1 MTPKQRIDVFISST
15 SIDLPEHRA
24 AVQNAILSLGL
35 YPSGME
41 NWPVSGENPVGLCQR
56 QVNDAEIY
64 LGIYA
69 HRYGWQPDGFDGQS
83 ITELE
88 YEWAGEVRRDGKPIP
103 RLCFVMDNS
112 HPWPVDKMEL
122 DAKGKL
128 DAFKAR
134 VKENQVGFFT
144 TPDNLKAQVTAALA
158 PYAQRGNRQP
168 AIPYLR
174 WLHEQSK
181 KSGLLHVLTPR
192 DATSD
197 AQPITVE
204 QVYTPL
210 NTRHTVTRD
219 KDGRI
224 LPSHEILEWEKSHT
238 DEDEKLKQS
247 PLTAMEAASLF
258 PHLVLLG
265 DPGSGKS
272 TFVNFLALGLSG
284 QMLDPDG
291 NWLERL
297 TEQGWEHGELL
308 PVVVTLRNFAQD
320 VPPDVAGTAALL
332 YDHIQHELTKW
343 KLEAAFPAIQDAL
356 DRGRALLLL
365 DGLDE
370 VPGERRD
377 LVRDTIGDFSARCHR
392 DNRFI
397 VTCRILSYT
406 QPAWKLPGMVEQTI
420 APFDQDKIAHFIDAW
435 YTAMI
440 ALNVIDRDTAQKRT
454 ADLTRGLN
462 HPHLHDIAANPML
475 LTVMAIVHNHTGTL
489 PRESARLYQEC
500 VNLLMWKWKPT
511 EARSLIE
518 TLDVRED
525 DLYRLLWEI
534 AYDAHSQQAGREGA
548 ADIPEAAVL
557 GIARRK
563 LGDLTKAEAFCEYVE
578 KRAGLL
584 IGRGQD
590 AYGMRVFTFPHRTFQ
605 EFLAGSYIASDRFTR
620 HLPRLARAEGWRE
633 ALMLAIGHL
642 VFNRGDI
649 ATPLDALSAACPERM
664 TPESDEDWRVIWLAG
679 EMLALIGGQ
688 NAEQDEVGREVLP
701 RLRGQLAD
709 LVGGGHL
716 PPPERAAAGRTLA
729 VLGDPRPGVGCVL
742 LPSPS
747 AAFGRGA
754 GGEGVLPDIVWCD
767 IPAGEH
773 AFQDGKITLPAYRIA
788 KYPITYAQFQTF
800 LDAEDGFNS
809 DEWWVGMPDKY
820 RKQPI
825 DEQRFPYANH
835 PRENVS
841 WYQAVAFCRWLSV
854 QLGYEIRLPTEQEWE
869 AAARHPDSRKY
880 PWGDEYISGYANID
894 ETARYGGDKVGEFF
908 LSQTTAVGMYPQGA
922 NPANGVL
929 DMSGNVWEWCLNP
942 YDDPEGGLSEE
953 NMRSEAVRVLR
964 GGSWDNSAYF
974 ARAASR
980 YYYFIPNLR
989 NLSFGFRVV
998 RLPHLLNR

>member
-1 MTPKQRIDVFISST
+1 MIPKQRIDVFISST
-15 SIDLPEHRA
+15 SIDLPEHRN
-24 AVQNAILSLGL
+24 AVRDAILSLGL
-35 YPSGME
+35 FPSGME
-41 NWPVSGENPVGLCQR
+41 HWPVSGENPVGLCQKW
-56 QVNDAEIY
+56 VNDAEIY

-69 HRYGWQPDGFDGQS
+69 HRYGWQPDGFGGQS

-103 RLCFVMDNS
+103 RLCFIMADS

-122 DAKGKL
+122 DAKDKL

-158 PYAQRGNRQP
+158 PYAQKNNLQP

-197 AQPITVE
+197 TKPITVE

-210 NTRHTVTRD
+210 DTRQIVTRD
-219 KDGRI
+219 NEGRI
-224 LPSHEILEWEKSHT
+224 LPGHEILEWEKSRT
-238 DEDEKLKQS
+238 EKDDEPEKS
-247 PLTAMEAASLF
+247 PLTAMEAATLF

-272 TFVNFLALGLSG
+272 TFVNFLALGLTG

-297 TEQGWEHGELL
+297 TEQGWQHGERL

-320 VPPDVAGTAALL
+320 VPPDAEGTAALL

-343 KLEAAFPAIQDAL
+343 KLEDALPAIQDAL
-356 DRGRALLLL
+356 DRGRALVLL

-377 LVRDTIGDFSARCHR
+377 LVRDTIHDFSERCHP

-406 QPAWKLPGMVEQTI
+406 QSAWKLPGMVEQTI
-420 APFDQDKIAHFIDAW
+420 APFDRDKIRHFVDAW
-435 YTAMI
+435 YMAMVALGVTDSETA
-440 ALNVIDRDTAQKRT
+440 RQRT

-534 AYDAHSQQAGREGA
+534 AYDAHNQQAGREGA
-548 ADIPEAAVL
+548 ADIPESAVL
-557 GIARRK
+557 GIARKK
-563 LGDLTKAEAFCEYVE
+563 LGDLAKAEAFCEYVE

-584 IGRGQD
+584 IGRGED
-590 AYGMRVFTFPHRTFQ
+590 MHGMRVFTFPHRTFQ

-633 ALMLAIGHL
+633 ALMLGTGHL

-649 ATPLDALSAACPERM
+649 ATPLDAINAACPERM
-664 TPESDEDWRVIWLAG
+664 TPKSDEDWRVIWLAG
-679 EMLALIGGQ
+679 DMLALIGLQ
-688 NAEQDEVGREVLP
+688 NAEQDEVGREVLL

-716 PPPERAAAGRTLA
+716 PPPERAAAGRALA
-729 VLGDPRPGVGCVL
+729 VLGDPRPGVGL
-742 LPSPS
+742 RLD
-747 AAFGRGA
+747 G
-754 GGEGVLPDIVWCD
+754 LPDIVWCD

-773 AFQDGKITLPAYRIA
+773 FYQDGKITLSAYRIA
-788 KYPITYAQFQTF
+788 KYPVTYVQYQTF
-800 LDAEDGFNS
+800 LNADDGVNN
-809 DEWWVGMPDKY
+809 DKWWGGTPQGI
-820 RKQPI
+820 RKRPME
-825 DEQRFPYANH
+825 EQDIPYANH
-835 PRENVS
+835 PRDSVN
-841 WYQAVAFCRWLSV
+841 WYQAVAFCRWLSAK
-854 QLGYEIRLPTEQEWE
+854 LGYEIRLPTQQEWE
-869 AAARHPDSRKY
+869 AAARYPDGREY
-880 PWGDEYISGYANID
+880 PWGDEYISEHAAA
-894 ETARYGGDKVGEFF
+894 EKSPVGI
-908 LSQTTAVGMYPQGA
+908 YPQGA
-922 NPANGVL
+922 NPANGL
-929 DMSGNVWEWCLNP
+929 YDMLGNMWEWCL
-942 YDDPEGGLSEE
+942 SEE
-953 NMRSEAVRVLR
+953 WELGKCAAC
-964 GGSWDNSAYF
+964 GGFFLGTLDSSIIFDAGGANDF
-974 ARAASR
+974 
-980 YYYFIPNLR
+980 L
-989 NLSFGFRVV
+989 GFRVV
-998 RLPHLLNR
+998 CHP